1 MKYDL
6 LIVGNG
12 FDLGCDFKT
21 TYTDFLKSF
30 SGKSISNP
38 LLSFFMSAYDRNY
51 YVNDEWNG
59 FENLLCQ
66 YLQFLDYC
74 FRDNDN
80 IEFCFS
86 NDEDVWGNVF
96 HRYYNWRIKDVSK
109 LPINM
114 YLILCLLNPM
124 DGKIHISIDEKFS
137 MGFAGLDS
145 YPSPKEL
152 FFKIFVN
159 AYPATANKEYVLNII
174 LEELNNRL
182 LLLENELRKYI
193 SVAANNKTNGPLSF
207 LGNSANMILS
217 FNYSKTAQTIYN
229 IDNSNVVYI
238 HGDVSSNIILGVEP
252 LMIKNQSFGEESNY
266 IKFFKR
272 FRRIYKNCNS
282 EYNEKIINKLT
293 DESTIAI
300 YGHSLDLSDKSILKP
315 IFEKKFQLYDIYCHR
330 DIDTY
335 KLKLAKLIGLDLYS
349 ELFQDGRIKMIK
361 VD

>member
-12 FDLGCDFKT
+12 FDLGCGFKT
-21 TYTDFLKSF
+21 SYIDFLNF
-30 SGKSISNP
+30 NLGKSISNP
-38 LLSFFMSAYDRNY
+38 LLSFFISAYNRKY
-51 YVNDEWNG
+51 FVNDEWNG

-80 IEFCFS
+80 VDFCFT
-86 NDEDVWGNVF
+86 NDEDVWGNAV
-96 HRYYNWRIKDVSK
+96 HKYYKWRIKDVSK
-109 LPINM
+109 LPANI

-124 DGKIHISIDEKFS
+124 EGKIHISIDDKFT
-137 MGFAGLDS
+137 MRFAGLDS
-145 YPSPKEL
+145 YSSPKEL

-159 AYPATANKEYVLNII
+159 VYPVNANKEYVLNFV

-182 LLLENELRKYI
+182 LFLENELREYI
-193 SVAANNKTNGPLSF
+193 SVVANNNTNGPSSF
-207 LGNSANMILS
+207 IEHNANMILS
-217 FNYSKTAQTIYN
+217 FNYSKTAQIIYN
-229 IDNSNVVYI
+229 IDNSNTVYI
-238 HGDVSSNIILGVEP
+238 HGDVSSNIVIGVEP

-293 DESTIAI
+293 KDSTIAI
-300 YGHSLDLSDKSILKP
+300 YGHSLDLSDESILRP
-315 IFEKKFQLYDIYCHR
+315 IFEKRYKSYDIYCYR
-330 DIDTY
+330 NIDTY

-361 VD
+361 VC